1 MSEYRQMWADLGLD
15 LDKHDALLAVLG
27 QAYQD
32 VYLSQEGRPEAM
44 GYFDFVMSE
53 VHGLRIEELMD
64 AKAQG
69 RPVVGTFCVF
79 VPEELILAVDGV
91 CVGLCAGAE
100 FGTEAA
106 ETYLPR
112 NTCALIKSVF
122 GFAAER
128 VCPYLAAADVLVG
141 EYTCD
146 GKKKAYEEL
155 TALHP
160 AVWTMDVPQVKDEW
174 GTERYRRELRRF
186 AGQLEELSGREI
198 TVESLRHGIEVVG
211 AKRAALQR
219 LSRLRQA
226 VPSPVSGL
234 DGLLINQ
241 ISFYDDPAR
250 FTASVNT
257 LCDELE
263 ARIAASEGVAPASA
277 PRILLSG
284 CPMAV
289 PNWKVHHLLESA
301 GAVVVGEESCVG
313 DRGTQGTVVP
323 EGDTVEELIDAL
335 VERYLTIDCAIFTPN
350 PTRARHAQAM
360 HREASA
366 HGIIHYALQFCGPYQ
381 VEATGFERT
390 LEAEGVPVLRID
402 TDYGSEDTEQLRTRM
417 EAFVERIRP

>member
-15 LDKHDALLAVLG
+15 LDKHDALLDVLG

-53 VHGLRIEELMD
+53 VHGLRVKELLD
-64 AKAQG
+64 AKAEG

-79 VPEELILAVDGV
+79 VPEELVLAVDGV

-106 ETYLPR
+106 EAYLPR
-112 NTCALIKSVF
+112 NTCALIKSFF
-122 GFAAER
+122 GFAAEK
-128 VCPYLAAADVLVG
+128 VCPYLSASDLVVG

-146 GKKKAYEEL
+146 GKKKAYEEFA
-155 TALHP
+155 ALHP
-160 AVWTMDVPQVKDEW
+160 GLWTMDVPQVKDEW
-174 GTERYRRELRRF
+174 GRGRYRSELLRF
-186 AGQLEELSGREI
+186 KAKLEEISGKEI
-198 TVESLRHGIEVVG
+198 TAESLRKGIELVG

-226 VPSPVSGL
+226 APSPISGL
-234 DGLLINQ
+234 DGLLVNQ

-250 FTASVNT
+250 FTASVNA
-257 LCDELE
+257 LCHELE
-263 ARIAASEGVAPASA
+263 ARIAAGQGVAPADA

-289 PNWKVHHLLESA
+289 PNWKIHHLLETA

-313 DRGTQGTVVP
+313 DRGTQGTVLP
-323 EGDTVEELIDAL
+323 EGDDLDALMDAL
-335 VERYLTIDCAIFTPN
+335 VDRYMGIDCAIFTPN
-350 PTRARHAQAM
+350 PTRAAHAEQM
-360 HREASA
+360 HQDAGA
-366 HGIIHYALQFCGPYQ
+366 HGVIHYALQFCGPYQ
-381 VEATGFERT
+381 VESTGFERT
-390 LEAEGVPVLRID
+390 LEGQGVPVLRID
-402 TDYGSEDTEQLRTRM
+402 TDYGSEDVEQLRTRM
-417 EAFVERIRP
+417 EAFMERIRP